1 MDAMKDRLLLRFAIR
16 ETIGTIIVGV
26 ALFWSAGTLA
36 WWPAWAVVAVTFVW
50 TIATGVVIM
59 RTNPDLLAERLG
71 PRKGGKPWD
80 TAIMGVV
87 ALTTLVRLVV
97 AGLDH
102 RHGWTG
108 DFPQAL
114 QIAALAIGVIG
125 YALVVWATGSN
136 AYFSQIVRIQTE
148 REHAVASGGPYRF
161 VRHPGYVGSILYELS
176 LPLLLA
182 SWWAFL
188 LGLLNAGLF
197 VVRTALEDRDLQN
210 ELDGYKAYT
219 ERVRFRLLPGVW

>member
-1 MDAMKDRLLLRFAIR
+1 M
-16 ETIGTIIVGV
+16 
-26 ALFWSAGTLA
+26 
-36 WWPAWAVVAVTFVW
+36 
-50 TIATGVVIM
+50 
-59 RTNPDLLAERLG
+59 
-71 PRKGGKPWD
+71 
-80 TAIMGVV
+80 
-87 ALTTLVRLVV
+87 
-97 AGLDH
+97 
-102 RHGWTG
+102 
-108 DFPQAL
+108 L
-114 QIAALAIGVIG
+114 QIAALVAAGTG

-188 LGLLNAGLF
+188 IGVLNAGLF
-197 VVRTALEDRDLQN
+197 VLRTALEDRDLQN

-219 ERVRFRLLPGVW
+219 ERVRYRLLPGIW

>member
-1 MDAMKDRLLLRFAIR
+1 MKDKLLLRFAIR
-16 ETIGTIIVGV
+16 ETMGTIILGV

-36 WWPAWAVVAVTFVW
+36 WWPAWAVVAITFVW

-71 PRKGGKPWD
+71 PRKGGKSWD

-87 ALTTLVRLVV
+87 GLTTLARLVV
-97 AGLDH
+97 AGLD
-102 RHGWTG
+102 RRYGWTG
-108 DFPQAL
+108 ALPLTL
-114 QIAALAIGVIG
+114 QIAALVAAGTG

-188 LGLLNAGLF
+188 LGVLNAGLF

-219 ERVRFRLLPGVW
+219 ERVRYRLLPGIW

>member
-1 MDAMKDRLLLRFAIR
+1 MEAMKDKLLLRFAIR
-16 ETIGTIIVGV
+16 ETMGTIILGV

-36 WWPAWAVVAVTFVW
+36 WWPAWAVVAITFVW

-71 PRKGGKPWD
+71 PRKGGKSWD
-80 TAIMGVV
+80 TAIMGVIGM
-87 ALTTLVRLVV
+87 TTLARLVV
-97 AGLDH
+97 AGLD
-102 RHGWTG
+102 RRFGWSG
-108 DFPQAL
+108 EFPAML
-114 QIAALAIGVIG
+114 QIAALVAAGTG

-188 LGLLNAGLF
+188 LGVLNAGLF

-219 ERVRFRLLPGVW
+219 ERVRYRLLPGIW